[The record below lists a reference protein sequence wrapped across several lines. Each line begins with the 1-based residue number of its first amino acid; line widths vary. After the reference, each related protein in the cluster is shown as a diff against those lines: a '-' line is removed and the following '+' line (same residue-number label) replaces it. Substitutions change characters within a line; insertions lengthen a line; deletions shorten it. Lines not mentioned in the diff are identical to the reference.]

1 MRLPPLLSVCLAPG
15 PPGRLRSS
23 PAAARVTFRSGAA
36 VGAPRAAAADDDDD
50 DDSCVD
56 RRASARPET
65 ARAP

>member
-36 VGAPRAAAADDDDD
+36 VGAPRAAAVGAAGAGAADD
-50 DDSCVD
+50 DDSCV
-56 RRASARPET
+56 
-65 ARAP
+65 